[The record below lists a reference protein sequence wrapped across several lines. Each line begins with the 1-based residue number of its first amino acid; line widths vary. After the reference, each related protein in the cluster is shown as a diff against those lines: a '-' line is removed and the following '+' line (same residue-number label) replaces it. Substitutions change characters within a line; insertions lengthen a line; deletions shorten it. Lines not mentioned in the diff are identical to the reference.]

1 MSYSSIYNVDASLNY
16 EVRLNGET
24 FRKNVKPHHVA
35 SVIYELESQGESVVD
50 ETWDDEN
57 MVVDL
62 ISTEDVDSEESHV
75 DEQNE
80 DISSE
85 EE

>member
-1 MSYSSIYNVDASLNY
+1 MSYSSIYNVDTSLNY

-24 FRKNVKPHHVA
+24 LRKNVKPHHVA
-35 SVIYELESQGESVVD
+35 SVIYDLEAQGEVSVVD

-62 ISTEDVDSEESHV
+62 TATEVLDSDEDVV
-75 DEQNE
+75 DEQ
-80 DISSE
+80 DDSE
-85 EE
+85 